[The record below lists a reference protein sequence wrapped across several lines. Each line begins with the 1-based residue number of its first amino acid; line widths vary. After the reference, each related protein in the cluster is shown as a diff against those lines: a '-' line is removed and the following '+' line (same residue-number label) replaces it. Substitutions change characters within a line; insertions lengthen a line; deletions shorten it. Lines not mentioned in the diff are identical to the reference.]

1 MRFTFQA
8 TQDGV
13 LLKTLLKQQG
23 ISKKLLAKIKF
34 DGGQLLVNGI
44 RENAIFKLAKND
56 QVIVDI
62 PSEQA
67 TPTLVQ
73 QEMPLTIVYEDDHL
87 LVIDKPA
94 GIASVTG
101 QNYPDKTMSNFV
113 AGYLKAQGYD
123 NQKVHVVTRLDK
135 DTSGLML
142 FAKHGYA
149 HSRMDKLLQQKGLT
163 KRYYA
168 LVHTST
174 QLLAAGEIKVPIGR
188 KDGSIIE
195 RAVVDQQHPTAK
207 YAHTSYQTIA

>member
-1 MRFTFQA
+1 MRFTFKA

-44 RENAIFKLAKND
+44 KENAIFKLAKND

-73 QEMPLTIVYEDDHL
+73 QAMPLNIVYEDDHL

-123 NQKVHVVTRLDK
+123 NQKVH
-135 DTSGLML
+135 
-142 FAKHGYA
+142 
-149 HSRMDKLLQQKGLT
+149 
-163 KRYYA
+163 
-168 LVHTST
+168 
-174 QLLAAGEIKVPIGR
+174 EIGR
-188 KDGSIIE
+188 
-195 RAVVDQQHPTAK
+195 
-207 YAHTSYQTIA
+207 AHV

>member
-62 PSEQA
+62 PSEHA

-73 QEMPLTIVYEDDHL
+73 QEMTLTIVYEDDHL

-149 HSRMDKLLQQKGLT
+149 HSRMDKL
-163 KRYYA
+163 
-168 LVHTST
+168 
-174 QLLAAGEIKVPIGR
+174 
-188 KDGSIIE
+188 
-195 RAVVDQQHPTAK
+195 
-207 YAHTSYQTIA
+207 